1 MKYLL
6 LLALVLPKICC
17 CQKSNIEVIG
27 DVTQL
32 LLPATAGVSTI
43 ILKDKKGT
51 WQFVKSYATTAVI
64 TFGLKH
70 TVKKKRPESHNT
82 HSFPS
87 GHTSSAFSGASFIQR
102 RYGWK
107 YGAPAYAL
115 AAFTG
120 YSRVYAKKHYPVD
133 VIAGVLVGIGST
145 YIFTTPYQQEH
156 MELTFT
162 STPDNSYLI
171 GFKYKF

>member
-1 MKYLL
+1 ML
-6 LLALVLPKICC
+6 LPKMGC
-17 CQKSNIEVIG
+17 CQKKSIEKVG

-32 LLPATAGVSTI
+32 LLPATAAISTI

-51 WQFVKSYATTAVI
+51 WQFAKSYATTMAI
-64 TFGLKH
+64 TYTLKH
-70 TVKKKRPESHNT
+70 TVKKERPDSHNT

-107 YGAPAYAL
+107 YGASAYVL
-115 AAFTG
+115 AVFTG
-120 YSRVYAKKHYPVD
+120 YSRVHAKKHYSID
-133 VIAGVLVGIGST
+133 TLAGALVGIGST
-145 YIFTTPYQQEH
+145 YLFTTPYQQEH

-162 STPDNSYLI
+162 STNDNTYLI